1 MNEFFLST
9 YNKIAKYLIILNL
22 PRLLAFLIIIPNL
35 KKIVL
40 LKNCKLILNLK
51 ALTKS
56 NELDMIISQD
66 KHKRIISIDI
76 SIRILKTIFQK
87 FYRIPISS
95 SKGGALTLEQIEKL
109 QKLPNYNYWEKV
121 KNYQKEKTECIEFY
135 LKFLNIFKFFLN
147 ANYIFSQNFVYSFVY
162 DLFDAAKKKN
172 IKCIVL
178 MKETC
183 SPPGHQKFIVE
194 NFYNKTKFNGS
205 KILFYSNEQKKNYLS
220 VDGIKNK
227 SDVIGTPKSD
237 LILNKFSK
245 QEKLTYEAALF
256 FSVAIDKMNG
266 IPEHVSKSLDI
277 KNKVEQ
283 FHLNFIKIANS
294 TPNKKFLIKMKINK
308 HKNLFLY
315 PLLKKYQIKL
325 GSNIT
330 VEYESTDAAYLISN
344 SKKIFVFH
352 STIIAEA
359 ILMNKYVIEPKL
371 FPKNEHD
378 KSYLFS
384 GNFEKATIKV
394 NNIDEA
400 QKVINSENLAID
412 FNHKKNLINYY
423 LGPCDG
429 NVFDRFIS
437 LL

>member
-1 MNEFFLST
+1 MHHFLLRT
-9 YNKIAKYLIILNL
+9 YTLISQYLIILNL
-22 PRLLAFLIIIPNL
+22 PRLLAFLVIITNL

-40 LKNCKLILNLK
+40 SKNRKLILNLK
-51 ALTKS
+51 PLTKS
-56 NELDMIISQD
+56 NELDIIISQD

-76 SIRILKTIFQK
+76 SLRILRTIFQK
-87 FYRIPISS
+87 FYRMPIRNLNPV
-95 SKGGALTLEQIEKL
+95 ALTLEQSEKL
-109 QKLPNYNYWEKV
+109 HKLSNYSYWEKV
-121 KNYQKEKTECIEFY
+121 KNYQKEKMECIEFY
-135 LKFLNIFKFFLN
+135 LKFLNILKLFLN
-147 ANYIFSQNFVYSFVY
+147 ANYIFCQNFVYSFVY

-205 KILFYSNEQKKNYLS
+205 KILFYSNEQKINYLS
-220 VDGIKNK
+220 VEGIKNK

-237 LILNKFSK
+237 LILNNFSK
-245 QEKLTYEAALF
+245 QEKLIYEAALF

-266 IPEHVSKSLDI
+266 IPEHVSKGLDL

-283 FHLNFIKIANS
+283 FHLNFIKIANN
-294 TPNKKFLIKMKINK
+294 TPNKKFLIKMKMNK
-308 HKNLFLY
+308 HKNLFLN
-315 PLLKKYQIKL
+315 PLLKKYQVKL
-325 GSNIT
+325 NSNVQILS
-330 VEYESTDAAYLISN
+330 ESADAAYLISK

-394 NNIDEA
+394 NSIDEA

-412 FNHKKNLINYY
+412 SNQKKNLINYY